1 MKQNLL
7 FSVSPTQ
14 AKLTNVASEH
24 TIFIIIIIII
34 IYLMRI
40 YDTDIIKNETRRL
53 SA

>member
-24 TIFIIIIIII
+24 TIFIIIIIIFF
-34 IYLMRI
+34 MRI

>member
-24 TIFIIIIIII
+24 TIFIIIIIFF
-34 IYLMRI
+34 MRI
-40 YDTDIIKNETRRL
+40 YGTDIIKNKL
-53 SA
+53 VG